1 MTKIDA
7 AARHRATPVR
17 SNPLQD
23 LAKAVSANAGTVG
36 RQAAVLTAA
45 SGLVLT
51 FGLPAQGA
59 PSQEAARAAQTVEK
73 PTTISPERVSVAKP
87 IKVTAAKA
95 KKSTVKRDD
104 VTSTSTPAP
113 TPEPAVEVE
122 EVAAEPAQEA
132 VEQAQPQQ
140 QQANEQAQERA
151 PQQQAPAQPQQRTQA
166 PAQQSNTQSSNT
178 QQASSNNQSQQA
190 QISAAAA
197 QPAASAVSS
206 NGLVAAAM
214 RGVGA
219 PYVLGGGSPAGWDCS
234 GFTAWVYAQN
244 GISIPR
250 TTWGI
255 RASSQFQRVSSPQPG
270 DLVIQNGGGHV
281 VVYIGGGQAVGAQ
294 NPSVGTIVQ
303 SVNRNPIEGY
313 YRYVG

>member
-132 VEQAQPQQ
+132 VEQAQPQ